1 MELAVL
7 GAGVGAVVALVAWYR
22 VTKLPRGKEGA
33 RTKRHHTRKDPV
45 RDFSEAVK
53 KHNFFCL
60 S

>member
-33 RTKRHHTRKDPV
+33 RTKRHHN
-45 RDFSEAVK
+45 K
-53 KHNFFCL
+53 KRPSTGLFRGGKKT
-60 S
+60 